1 MTTFLSI
8 QTAMKKTTC
17 RGLLN
22 GAAKMLVLTA
32 LLAMTS
38 CSSTPPPSNLPEPFS
53 KSASNNG
60 SVLGG
65 EIVTDAIST
74 TATVVSVDRSKRLV
88 VLKRADGSTVTYKAA
103 PNAIGFE
110 DVKAGDLVKISVA
123 DERAMFLG
131 KNSIPANAG
140 ADIARLRVRLPGGTQ
155 AVATEVG
162 VLNFTA
168 KITAIN
174 VWNESVTLQLADGS
188 TKTISV
194 SDAVNLA
201 DVSVG
206 DTVSVQSTEAAVLV
220 LEKP

>member
-1 MTTFLSI
+1 
-8 QTAMKKTTC
+8 MKKTTGC
-17 RGLLN
+17 GFLN
-22 GAAKMLVLTA
+22 GALQLLVPAA
-32 LLAMTS
+32 LLTLTS
-38 CSSTPPPSNLPEPFS
+38 CSSTPPPSNQPEPFS
-53 KSASNNG
+53 KPASNNG

-74 TATVVSVDRSKRLV
+74 TATVVSVDRTKRLV

-103 PNAIGFE
+103 ANAVGF
-110 DVKAGDLVKISVA
+110 DDIKAGDLVKVSVA

-131 KNSIPANAG
+131 KNSIPANAR
-140 ADIARLRVRLPGGTQ
+140 ADTARLRVRLPGGTQ

-206 DTVSVQSTEAAVLV
+206 DTVSVQSTEAAVLM